1 MRDELKDFT
10 EDAQY
15 VIELNDALQK
25 EAARLRS
32 HSIVVVPTVY
42 QVLTAF
48 VKDACDSA
56 GLICYDS
63 DDKEVGY
70 ISVAGVVSLFR
81 KNIADI
87 AKRLE
92 AETEGSLREDDPH
105 MPDERVAA
113 ILKACHHTG
122 RTLREA
128 LLATENTAP

>member
-10 EDAQY
+10 DDAQY

-25 EAARLRS
+25 EAERLRA

-42 QVLTAF
+42 QVLSAF

-56 GLICYDS
+56 GLVCYDN

-70 ISVAGVVSLFR
+70 IPVAGVVSLFR
-81 KNIADI
+81 KDIEDI
-87 AKRLE
+87 AKSLE
-92 AETEGSLREDDPH
+92 AETEGSLRENDPDL
-105 MPDERVAA
+105 PDERVAA
-113 ILKACHHTG
+113 ILKACRHMGHA
-122 RTLREA
+122 LREA